1 MPRGSLSCPSLGY
14 NSGLRDEYV
23 DDIFARKQTFWG
35 ATSKIAGEVLNRIKV
50 ARRQATA
57 SPIVSARQRN
67 HMPERHD
74 GEDLAILS
82 YIAGQTAFLVQA
94 VAVMSVFVTIHI
106 IRLAVLSIYSLV
118 LSLVQLLR
126 VMVVSSNKMK
136 NSSTDLS
143 SSASSWWSESSPR
156 PQKIFRLGAWDD
168 ENEEED
174 SFEL

>member
-67 HMPERHD
+67 HMPERYVNTC
-74 GEDLAILS
+74 ILWS
-82 YIAGQTAFLVQA
+82 FLLTKVLDVVYVDKEKITSLFSLSATYPFYPFILHAHIVDMTAKTWQYY
-94 VAVMSVFVTIHI
+94 HI
-106 IRLAVLSIYSLV
+106 
-118 LSLVQLLR
+118 LLGR
-126 VMVVSSNKMK
+126 QRSSFKQ
-136 NSSTDLS
+136 
-143 SSASSWWSESSPR
+143 W
-156 PQKIFRLGAWDD
+156 Q
-168 ENEEED
+168 
-174 SFEL
+174 